1 MLFPL
6 QEPLMQPTLL
16 PLHQILLTEP
26 PARTCQLCRLWLRCL
41 KTQRKAWGT
50 AVPLQGILMVYSWKK
65 NKFHHCFEF
74 GPIGF
79 WFLYIVRQN
88 SATETFFVIPGGTL
102 GLILHVGFVH
112 LHIFAVTL
120 SLFLSCANSLWQ
132 RSLVLLS
139 HCLLTDFTSSPS
151 LSYFSPLC
159 SRNKD
164 SIVLPWQHTHV
175 TWCMKSVAI
184 LWDCKACK
192 DLLNSG

>member
-1 MLFPL
+1 MPEDTEESMRYSRPTSGNFNGLFMK
-6 QEPLMQPTLL
+6 EKYISSLL
-16 PLHQILLTEP
+16 WVWP
-26 PARTCQLCRLWLRCL
+26 
-41 KTQRKAWGT
+41 
-50 AVPLQGILMVYSWKK
+50 V
-65 NKFHHCFEF
+65 
-74 GPIGF
+74 
-79 WFLYIVRQN
+79 WFLYIVKQN

-120 SLFLSCANSLWQ
+120 SLFLRCANSLWQ

-151 LSYFSPLC
+151 RSYFSPLC

-175 TWCMKSVAI
+175 TWCISEECGYTMRLQS
-184 LWDCKACK
+184 L
-192 DLLNSG
+192 